1 MAKLQIENGEYIQ
14 ALKMLKDLD
23 TSTLEDLELMGLAE
37 SKLHNFQAAYGYY
50 LLANNTEKAR
60 NMRELVP
67 ISELEKV
74 HKDRINKCRLLRVKG
89 RRGVF
94 ATAKIKMG
102 EEIFKISLDKC
113 VRGSLK
119 ELAEHLK
126 KDTVYKR
133 SLPKQEFPVEWS
145 ESLKD
150 QINVSPLRLALE
162 HKIKI
167 YEEEKIDFN
176 HRSLVGSRN
185 FANGKDTYLIP
196 FADMLNHSKD
206 ANIDWKFTDT
216 EFIMSATENIAEHE
230 ELFDSYGPK
239 SNYETFLHY
248 GFVEPN
254 LELNVV
260 RVIAKLPMGVFQTRI
275 DPRFFQQDF
284 EFELLGQYKE
294 GTVEIFS
301 FLRYIRSNEKKCP
314 ETIKNY
320 LKKPVSRENELWC
333 CKMLFNMLQ
342 KDVKRRVDAS
352 AFGVTEPLAISLL
365 QTEMNVLVFWGE
377 TLMEAIQILEKNDKK
392 KAKKS
397 KRDYIV
403 RIIKKLL

>member
-1 MAKLQIENGEYIQ
+1 MAKLHIEKGEYIE
-14 ALKMLKDLD
+14 ALKLLKDLE
-23 TSTLEDLELMGLAE
+23 TTTNVDLENMGLAE
-37 SKLHNFQAAYGYY
+37 CRLHNFQAAYGYY
-50 LLANNTEKAR
+50 LMANNTEKAR

-74 HKDRINKCRLLRVKG
+74 HSDYINKCRILRVQG

-94 ATAKIKMG
+94 ATENIKMG
-102 EEIFKISLDKC
+102 EVIFKISLDKC

-119 ELAEHLK
+119 ELAEYLK

-145 ESLKD
+145 ESLRD
-150 QINVSPLRLALE
+150 QINVSPLRVALE
-162 HKIKI
+162 HKIQI
-167 YEEEKIDFN
+167 YKEEKIDFN

-185 FANGKDTYLIP
+185 FANGKETYLIP

-216 EFIMSATENIAEHE
+216 EFIMSATENIAEHD

-254 LELNVV
+254 RELNVV
-260 RVIAKLPMGVFQTRI
+260 RIIATLPAKVFQTRI

-314 ETIKNY
+314 ETIKGY

-333 CKMLFNMLQ
+333 CKMLFNILQ

-365 QTEMNVLVFWGE
+365 QTEMDVLVYWGE

-403 RIIKKLL
+403 RVIKKLL

>member
-37 SKLHNFQAAYGYY
+37 CRLHNFQAAYGYY
-50 LLANNTEKAR
+50 LLANNTKKAR
-60 NMRELVP
+60 NMRELVA
-67 ISELEKV
+67 ISELEQL
-74 HKDRINKCRLLRVKG
+74 HKDRIKKCRILRVKG

-94 ATAKIKMG
+94 ATDNIKMG

-113 VRGSLK
+113 VKGSLK
-119 ELAEHLK
+119 ELAEHLN

-133 SLPKQEFPVEWS
+133 SLPKQEFPVQWS
-145 ESLKD
+145 DSLRD
-150 QINVSPLRLALE
+150 QINVSPLRIALE

-216 EFIMSATENIAEHE
+216 EFIMSATENILEHE

-254 LELNVV
+254 RELNVV
-260 RVIAKLPMGVFQTRI
+260 RVIAKLPAKVFQTRI

-333 CKMLFNMLQ
+333 CKMLFNILQ

-365 QTEMNVLVFWGE
+365 QTEMDVLVYWGE

-392 KAKKS
+392 LAKKS

-403 RIIKKLL
+403 RVIKKLL

>member
-1 MAKLQIENGEYIQ
+1 MAKLQIEKGQYIQ
-14 ALKMLKDLD
+14 ALKLLKDLD

-37 SKLHNFQAAYGYY
+37 CRLHNFQAAYGYY

-60 NMRELVP
+60 KMRELVA

-74 HKDRINKCRLLRVKG
+74 HKERINKCRLLRVKA

-94 ATAKIKMG
+94 ATAKIKIG
-102 EEIFKISLDKC
+102 EVIYRIPLNKC
-113 VRGSLK
+113 VKGSLK

-133 SLPKQEFPVEWS
+133 SLPKQEFPVQWS

-216 EFIMSATENIAEHE
+216 EFIMSATENILEHE

-248 GFVEPN
+248 GFVESN
-254 LELNVV
+254 RELNVV
-260 RVIAKLPMGVFQTRI
+260 RVIAKLPMGVFQSRI
-275 DPRFFQQDF
+275 DPRYFQQDF

-365 QTEMNVLVFWGE
+365 QTEMDVLVFWGE

>member
-1 MAKLQIENGEYIQ
+1 MAKLQIEKGQYIQ
-14 ALKMLKDLD
+14 ALKLLKDLD
-23 TSTLEDLELMGLAE
+23 TSTLEDLELMALAE
-37 SKLHNFQAAYGYY
+37 CRLHNFQAAYGYY
-50 LLANNTEKAR
+50 LLANNTKKAR
-60 NMRELVP
+60 NMRELVA
-67 ISELEKV
+67 ISELEQL
-74 HKDRINKCRLLRVKG
+74 HKDRIKKCRILRVKG

-94 ATAKIKMG
+94 ATDNIKMG

-113 VRGSLK
+113 VKGSLK
-119 ELAEHLK
+119 ELAEHLN

-133 SLPKQEFPVEWS
+133 SLPKQEFPVQWS
-145 ESLKD
+145 DSLRD
-150 QINVSPLRLALE
+150 QINVSPLRIALE

-185 FANGKDTYLIP
+185 FANGKETYLIP

-216 EFIMSATENIAEHE
+216 EFIMSATENILEHE

-254 LELNVV
+254 RELNVV
-260 RVIAKLPMGVFQTRI
+260 RVIAKLPAKVFQTRI

-333 CKMLFNMLQ
+333 CKMLFNILQ

-365 QTEMNVLVFWGE
+365 QTEMDVLVYWGE

-392 KAKKS
+392 LAKKS

-403 RIIKKLL
+403 RVIKKLL

>member
-1 MAKLQIENGEYIQ
+1 
-14 ALKMLKDLD
+14 
-23 TSTLEDLELMGLAE
+23 
-37 SKLHNFQAAYGYY
+37 
-50 LLANNTEKAR
+50 
-60 NMRELVP
+60 
-67 ISELEKV
+67 
-74 HKDRINKCRLLRVKG
+74 
-89 RRGVF
+89 
-94 ATAKIKMG
+94 
-102 EEIFKISLDKC
+102 
-113 VRGSLK
+113 
-119 ELAEHLK
+119 
-126 KDTVYKR
+126 
-133 SLPKQEFPVEWS
+133 
-145 ESLKD
+145 
-150 QINVSPLRLALE
+150 
-162 HKIKI
+162 
-167 YEEEKIDFN
+167 
-176 HRSLVGSRN
+176 
-185 FANGKDTYLIP
+185 
-196 FADMLNHSKD
+196 MLNHSKD
-206 ANIDWKFTDT
+206 SNIDWKFTDT
-216 EFIMSATENIAEHE
+216 DFIMCATENIAEHE

-254 LELNVV
+254 RELNVV

-301 FLRYIRSNEKKCP
+301 FLRYIRSNEKRCP
-314 ETIKNY
+314 ETIKGY

-365 QTEMNVLVFWGE
+365 QTEMDVLIYWGE
-377 TLMEAIQILEKNDKK
+377 TLMEAIQILENNDKK